1 MILRNV
7 SAHILPGS
15 ACVTVAAT
23 LQARH
28 PRHLVTGHSIARHR
42 RSLGCERGVLQIQDA
57 QHLVRCLR
65 AADRRGVRYS
75 ALGGCD
81 RRDASM
87 QTGAMSIALRSL
99 PILWSCALSH
109 DRPEFFASPSRTGQ
123 SWEPPVAVRA
133 RVHAPVRSRKATRH
147 LALQIIRETSGRP
160 SCEKARDLPVGV
172 SLPGLQ
178 ESIEDAP

>member
-1 MILRNV
+1 
-7 SAHILPGS
+7 
-15 ACVTVAAT
+15 
-23 LQARH
+23 
-28 PRHLVTGHSIARHR
+28 
-42 RSLGCERGVLQIQDA
+42 
-57 QHLVRCLR
+57 HLVRCLR
-65 AADRRGVRYS
+65 AADRPGVRYS

-109 DRPEFFASPSRTGQ
+109 DRPEFFASPSRVGW
-123 SWEPPVAVRA
+123 SWEPPVVVRA
-133 RVHAPVRSRKATRH
+133 HIQAPVRCRQATRD
-147 LALQIIRETSGRP
+147 LALQVIRETSRRS
-160 SCEKARDLPVGV
+160 SCEKARDLPIGV